1 LPLRPKN
8 ESIFRE
14 LHNLPLHSIL
24 VQSGAMQVF
33 VAEASSIP
41 CSLNEIGRLREISF
55 RAAGEGTGKDLDL
68 DTFDQTYLHL
78 VLFSHEK
85 KEIVGA
91 YRMGPTDLLLPR
103 YGVRGLYTST
113 LFRYTKDFIERIGPA
128 LELGRSFIRPEYQ
141 RSPSA
146 LFLLWKGIGQFISL
160 HPQYRTLFGPVS
172 ISDSYLACSK
182 HLIARF
188 LELNCSF
195 HPLSDMVRPRRP
207 FKTSGF
213 RYLDREISRFSSNDL
228 EEISTWI
235 SEMENDRKGLPI
247 LLKHYIKLGGKI
259 LSLSVDPSFGNVI
272 DGLIVVDLSS
282 ADSRV
287 LERYMGSS
295 SFNIYRQSQ
304 REGNQSLKMAA

>member
-1 LPLRPKN
+1 
-8 ESIFRE
+8 
-14 LHNLPLHSIL
+14 
-24 VQSGAMQVF
+24 
-33 VAEASSIP
+33 
-41 CSLNEIGRLREISF
+41 
-55 RAAGEGTGKDLDL
+55 
-68 DTFDQTYLHL
+68 
-78 VLFSHEK
+78 
-85 KEIVGA
+85 
-91 YRMGPTDLLLPR
+91 
-103 YGVRGLYTST
+103 
-113 LFRYTKDFIERIGPA
+113 
-128 LELGRSFIRPEYQ
+128 
-141 RSPSA
+141 
-146 LFLLWKGIGQFISL
+146 LLWKGIGQFISL

-207 FKTSGF
+207 FKTRGF
-213 RYLDREISRFSSNDL
+213 SYLDREISRCSSNDL

-282 ADSRV
+282 ADSKV
-287 LERYMGSS
+287 LVRYMGSS
-295 SFNIYRQSQ
+295 AFNIYRQFQ
-304 REGNQSLKMAA
+304 REGNHSLKLAA